1 MPGSQTGVVD
11 DRITLGEVLVFRLST
26 DEPGQIPYVHV
37 LKADRGSRKGQFLL
51 LTTTESRQDAG
62 MRQPGAVGGAEYHLI
77 GPEKVGVLPDVDV
90 IGVHY
95 LKIRPGRTLAFERF
109 VTQKLH
115 PALANLRPDLRILY
129 YKPISG
135 STGGNYLAVFA
146 LTQASRDKYW
156 PGGADS
162 DQLRAA
168 FSSDLAELRTELVTY
183 LVEGSY
189 AADSNLAAAVFESR
203 EWTDFVLV
211 SAGAPPPRPKR

>member
-1 MPGSQTGVVD
+1 MSVSLHTRPDIRSMTSPLVS
-11 DRITLGEVLVFRLST
+11 TAWLG
-26 DEPGQIPYVHV
+26 
-37 LKADRGSRKGQFLL
+37 
-51 LTTTESRQDAG
+51 
-62 MRQPGAVGGAEYHLI
+62 
-77 GPEKVGVLPDVDV
+77 
-90 IGVHY
+90 
-95 LKIRPGRTLAFERF
+95 
-109 VTQKLH
+109 
-115 PALANLRPDLRILY
+115 ANLDRPDLRILY

-162 DQLRAA
+162 DQLRDA
-168 FSSDLAELRTELVTY
+168 FSSDLAELRTELITY